1 MQLQA
6 REFKWRLSVNKCSD
20 VEWSGVIYV
29 KWFYLEVEWSAVMV
43 KFLGTKVPY
52 TVGWPYAE
60 GTWSYCDCFYLVCI
74 LYWGCFNL
82 FCNVWVC
89 VCVCGV
95 GVFWQLCGYFGNM
108 CTCIYCVLYSLYC
121 VFVLFR
127 LCIFILICFVCT
139 SVRTAAIEW
148 QLNCSKQ

>member
-82 FCNVWVC
+82 FCNVWIC
-89 VCVCGV
+89 VCVGFV
-95 GVFWQLCGYFGNM
+95 LCWCFGNM
-108 CTCIYCVLYSLYC
+108 CTCIYCVLYCLYC
-121 VFVLFR
+121 VFLLFP
-127 LCIFILICFVCT
+127 LWKLFLFVT
-139 SVRTAAIEW
+139 SVSTTATEW
-148 QLNCSKQ
+148 KLNCRK